1 MRCSAILYCSVRV
14 CIPDSYNSGVGSVEV
29 GQMAKQFESVL
40 ACQRDPGH
48 VLSHS
53 VATTDVLIAP
63 RFRQVSYSVRCLVN
77 TGVSIKIVDE
87 LVGVVLRH
95 KSARLSGY
103 RRSWP

>member
-1 MRCSAILYCSVRV
+1 M
-14 CIPDSYNSGVGSVEV
+14 
-29 GQMAKQFESVL
+29 GQMAESVL

-63 RFRQVSYSVRCLVN
+63 RLRQVSPNTVYDGLVN
-77 TGVSIKIVDE
+77 TGVSIKRVDE

-95 KSARLSGY
+95 KSARLLPNELGY